1 MLGPTNQHSKAPY
14 YHMVQKADQDDK
26 NNNTENVASK
36 AGLQYNPY
44 QHSFPID
51 PPIIPKSFVDVSSQA
66 QAKAANT
73 QPSAGASQPEA
84 QKPWRQEKETQDT
97 MMLRFPRKKAA

>member
-44 QHSFPID
+44 QHSFPIN

-73 QPSAGASQPEA
+73 QPSAGATKTEA
-84 QKPWRQEKETQDT
+84 QEPWRQEVEAQDS
-97 MMLRFPRKKAA
+97 MMPRNPRKKAV

>member
-26 NNNTENVASK
+26 NNITENVASK
-36 AGLQYNPY
+36 AGLQYIPH
-44 QHSFPID
+44 QHCFPII
-51 PPIIPKSFVDVSSQA
+51 PPIIPMPFVDVSSQA

>member
-26 NNNTENVASK
+26 NNITKNVASK

-84 QKPWRQEKETQDT
+84 QKPWRQEMEAQDT
-97 MMLRFPRKKAA
+97 KMPRNPRKKAA